1 MSQDKFDSSDLI
13 KRKKQQK
20 NPKNEDDKCFQCVV
34 MVALNYGELESHL
47 ERISNIKPFINKHN
61 WKKILNT

>member
-20 NPKNEDDKCFQCVV
+20 MKMKMFSMCGNGC
-34 MVALNYGELESHL
+34 
-47 ERISNIKPFINKHN
+47 IKL
-61 WKKILNT
+61 WRT